1 MVGITRSRVIFFIAS
16 SIIGRGL
23 LDDALSKDVS
33 LVAAVGQQT
42 WLGNIK
48 KIWHKKQVDPPE
60 IANLVNIT
68 RSTMLFLGIV
78 DLYLVNGVCTC
89 KCCNL

>member
-1 MVGITRSRVIFFIAS
+1 MVYFLESVTVNWSRRVDLVFHHPSCVIFIAS

-48 KIWHKKQVDPPE
+48 KN
-60 IANLVNIT
+60 IAQKAGGPT
-68 RSTMLFLGIV
+68 
-78 DLYLVNGVCTC
+78 
-89 KCCNL
+89 